1 MSVEPNDDEAPVPES
16 RKSVT
21 DESSVQESQERDAAT
36 EKRYRRKSLR
46 RQLQDV
52 IDQLGKASKD
62 PHQKPAKKIDA
73 LLRQSEVLLRL
84 QEMDADDRDQT
95 LQDEHAALTA
105 QHAADT
111 QRIQEL
117 EAQSAELKR
126 QANRVE
132 RIVVTDPEHERI
144 RQQNEILGA
153 ALSFLSTQV
162 LNREQTAI
170 RAIRQLS
177 ADAASLV
184 CEAVGIKDRE
194 YRHYLQTYRSER
206 DLLNV
211 IEKAQV
217 DDTPLLRFVRAA
229 LAVNHSLN
237 LAAPR
242 KSTGTQTDRPAN
254 VETLT
259 GEEKLR
265 CAKME
270 TGTLNP
276 VDAVIG
282 DFRPCVRK

>member
-1 MSVEPNDDEAPVPES
+1 MSVNPDDGVTSPIFLDSVVVTQAGDNQTSSRSDENSDQAP
-16 RKSVT
+16 
-21 DESSVQESQERDAAT
+21 QERDAAT

-84 QEMDADDRDQT
+84 QAMDAEDRDQT
-95 LQDEHAALTA
+95 LQDEQAALTA

-132 RIVVTDPEHERI
+132 RIVVPDPEHERI
-144 RQQNEILGA
+144 RQQNETLRA
-153 ALSFLSTQV
+153 ALKFLGGV
-162 LNREQTAI
+162 VANKAEVAI
-170 RAIRQLS
+170 RAIQQLP

-184 CEAVGIKDRE
+184 CDAVEINYRE
-194 YRHYLQTYRSER
+194 YRQYLHSYRSER

-211 IEKAQV
+211 IEKAEV

-229 LAVNHSLN
+229 LSVIHGTNISGPRRRESPLMDPVT
-237 LAAPR
+237 AA
-242 KSTGTQTDRPAN
+242 KY
-254 VETLT
+254 L
-259 GEEKLR
+259 
-265 CAKME
+265 
-270 TGTLNP
+270 TGTLKL
-276 VDAVIG
+276 VDG
-282 DFRPCVRK
+282 DF